1 MVDAAET
8 IVVDAVGTA
17 ILDVFEV
24 AAHESTV
31 IDLIDNRDVA
41 FVKDN
46 LICGTGIAVAAAIV
60 DFVVACDFAVPVNS
74 AVARSV
80 GIISSAFIVLVT
92 GVGVVGVGVDVG
104 VVDSKWCRRSE
115 MNLSTF
121 MLS

>member
-104 VVDSKWCRRSE
+104 VFDSEWYRRFE
-115 MNLSTF
+115 MNISAVGLS
-121 MLS
+121 